1 MCVSYPHWTNNDS
14 EVILRVPNFTMNV
27 RSLVVFVFCLLLV
40 SVESIEPVST
50 LAAAATAGAAYF
62 LYDQVK

>member
-1 MCVSYPHWTNNDS
+1 
-14 EVILRVPNFTMNV
+14 MNV